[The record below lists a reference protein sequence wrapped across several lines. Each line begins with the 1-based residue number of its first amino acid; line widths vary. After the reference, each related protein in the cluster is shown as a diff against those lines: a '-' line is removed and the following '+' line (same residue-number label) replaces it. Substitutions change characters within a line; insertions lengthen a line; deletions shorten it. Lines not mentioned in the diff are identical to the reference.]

1 MGGRYVGTLS
11 NPIHTSAY
19 LTTILPLTLFIISN
33 NIYSLVLYSGL
44 YLLISYGIYN
54 T

>member
-11 NPIHTSAY
+11 NPIHTAAY
-19 LTTILPLTLFIISN
+19 LTMIIPLLLFIVSN
-33 NIYSLVLYSGL
+33 NIFSVMLYSGL